1 MKHYLRSL
9 YLVKSDPDLLQY
21 CMQNLDQ
28 YCKTLC
34 EYTSC
39 NNQSHHKNLRTP
51 QTPATAPRTSQPRV
65 LWISDSLNISSENP
79 SRHITF
85 IHAKHYRQILGQ
97 EFSLIIYDVSSG
109 VRANPWYAVIGTL
122 QLGGTM
128 LLLTPSLELA
138 YLPSALPM
146 SYIDS
151 VEEVSSVLEYGYPS
165 HFNRLFA
172 DLFSQ
177 FFPHQIM
184 TNTQQLQTH
193 LDKWLDI
200 QIQRLSNNL
209 PESVVQQLDV
219 AISEQAK
226 VGTRLI
232 KQLMSD
238 VISFS
243 SNEAIRHKSNIHVL
257 QADRGRG
264 KSDLLGQMPML
275 LLSNSAESE
284 VTSPTSSS
292 SSSSSKVIFNRV
304 IYITQ
309 SNEAS
314 HTIRNG
320 LYRFHDH
327 LTGHENRTENIGP
340 IQVRFCS
347 PDDPQL
353 FSEFAVQDTSTTLLL
368 IDEAASLPV
377 YWLQQAVAHYSSI
390 VFATTTHGYENNG
403 MGFSLT
409 FLPSLPHYTTHQLT
423 HPIRFVA
430 PCPVE
435 KFAQTL
441 LSPIN
446 TNTYSLTFTDGLH
459 MLTHQQLMSSAE
471 LRRAVM
477 ECLME
482 AHYQTAPDDLQRLL
496 DAPDMQCGVYIRD
509 QELIGCIWIVQ
520 EGQINDEQ
528 LQQRIAQG
536 TRRVNGHLS
545 LQQLAYTYGVTS
557 ILNKKVWRI
566 NRIAV
571 LPQYQHSG
579 DGTQILAA
587 LLKQAKLAN
596 IHMITSAFGASERLL
611 RFWQKNDYKIVK
623 LGQQI
628 NSVTGLVNAI
638 VILPIAPHIPS
649 DLVSHIQKWHTSAQD
664 WHALLNQAN
673 QSPVIANTGIYKVT
687 SAQAPSHAHTY
698 TYTEVNA
705 QSHVKNMLIEFLDGC
720 RSFDYVEM
728 YIYWYVQNIVNS
740 EALIMNS
747 AVSASILTDRYI
759 HGHSL
764 NTIMTHYQLANKK
777 AVISAIKS
785 ALQKNSK
792 T

>member
-496 DAPDMQCGVYIRD
+496 DAPDMQCGVYMFNEI
-509 QELIGCIWIVQ
+509 LIGCVWIVQ
-520 EGQINDEQ
+520 EGNIDDQD
-528 LQQRIAQG
+528 LQQHIAQG
-536 TRRVNGHLS
+536 SRRVNGHLS
-545 LQQLAYTYGVTS
+545 VQQLAYTYGNTALLKHT
-557 ILNKKVWRI
+557 IWRI

-571 LPQYQHSG
+571 LPEYQDRG
-579 DGTQILAA
+579 FGTKILTA
-587 LLKQAKLAN
+587 LTEQAKLAH
-596 IHMITSAFGASERLL
+596 IDMITSAFGASKRLL
-611 RFWQKNDYKIVK
+611 HFWQHNDYEIVK
-623 LGQQI
+623 LGQKI

-638 VILPIAPHIPS
+638 VLLPVSDTFDLQQIHEWHSIAQQWHCLITKQSKDHIPIKS
-649 DLVSHIQKWHTSAQD
+649 ETATD
-664 WHALLNQAN
+664 HAKQ
-673 QSPVIANTGIYKVT
+673 
-687 SAQAPSHAHTY
+687 
-698 TYTEVNA
+698 
-705 QSHVKNMLIEFLDGC
+705 MLTEFLAGT
-720 RSFDYVEM
+720 RSFDYAEM
-728 YIYWYVQNIVNS
+728 YIYWHIQTITSITSVNVVATS
-740 EALIMNS
+740 SVNLPEL
-747 AVSASILTDRYI
+747 LYDRYI
-759 HGHSL
+759 AGHSL
-764 NTIMTHYQLANKK
+764 STVLASHHLVNKK
-777 AVISAIKS
+777 AFITEIKS
-785 ALQKNSK
+785 LLRAML
-792 T
+792 